1 MIAITGIVLV
11 GSSLGLITWYVL
23 NRKIKQEKP
32 TAKLISFKPFKNYPF
47 IYSVSGFF
55 IGWILLNNIL
65 AGCIFAVISFFIPG
79 MIKKWETKRYIDKFN
94 NQLVDAIII
103 ISSSLKAG
111 VSLIQGIDAAAKR
124 LPDPIS
130 SQFNTV
136 LKENRLGISLEESLI
151 ELNRRIKSDDL
162 ELVITA
168 TLVSYETGGNL
179 TEVYEKIASTIRTR
193 NLMQLKLKTLTSQG
207 KLQGIIV
214 GLLPAVLIVVLSKIA
229 PDMIYPL
236 FHTFEGLMM
245 LAGAVILEGIGIF
258 FIKRITTIDI

>member
-1 MIAITGIVLV
+1 M
-11 GSSLGLITWYVL
+11 S
-23 NRKIKQEKP
+23 
-32 TAKLISFKPFKNYPF
+32 
-47 IYSVSGFF
+47 
-55 IGWILLNNIL
+55 
-65 AGCIFAVISFFIPG
+65 
-79 MIKKWETKRYIDKFN
+79 
-94 NQLVDAIII
+94 
-103 ISSSLKAG
+103 
-111 VSLIQGIDAAAKR
+111 
-124 LPDPIS
+124 
-130 SQFNTV
+130 
-136 LKENRLGISLEESLI
+136 
-151 ELNRRIKSDDL
+151 RRIKSNDL

-236 FHTFEGLMM
+236 FHTIEGFVM
-245 LAGAVILEGIGIF
+245 LAGAVILEGLGVF